1 MHKGSLYF
9 ILQNFAL
16 KLGQSVP
23 RAPRSSCWFTHW
35 SKLQIRLMGKLTET
49 SKDTR
54 NTLAKF
60 EDKILRSKD
69 TVNLYA

>member
-1 MHKGSLYF
+1 M
-9 ILQNFAL
+9 
-16 KLGQSVP
+16 
-23 RAPRSSCWFTHW
+23 
-35 SKLQIRLMGKLTET
+35 QIRLTSKLTET

-60 EDKILRSKD
+60 EDKILQNKD

>member
-1 MHKGSLYF
+1 M
-9 ILQNFAL
+9 
-16 KLGQSVP
+16 
-23 RAPRSSCWFTHW
+23 
-35 SKLQIRLMGKLTET
+35 QIRQNGKLTGT

-60 EDKILRSKD
+60 EDKILQNKD

>member
-1 MHKGSLYF
+1 M
-9 ILQNFAL
+9 
-16 KLGQSVP
+16 
-23 RAPRSSCWFTHW
+23 
-35 SKLQIRLMGKLTET
+35 QIRPTGNLTET

-60 EDKILRSKD
+60 EAKILQSED

>member
-1 MHKGSLYF
+1 M
-9 ILQNFAL
+9 
-16 KLGQSVP
+16 
-23 RAPRSSCWFTHW
+23 
-35 SKLQIRLMGKLTET
+35 QIRWMGKLTET

-60 EDKILRSKD
+60 EDKILQSKD